1 MAATLAIATGMVA
14 DRLDIRKV
22 IAAGI
27 AMLVVGAIAGGF
39 AQGSY
44 SLIAARAIAGLGLVS
59 IAVAAP
65 RMIIG
70 ASNPKD
76 YGPALGV
83 WTIYMPTGIVLGMLL
98 TPLLLA
104 DLGWRQA
111 WFINGALLSVFLLLF
126 LYISRSFKPHV
137 PAGLKRESHWSDVRK
152 VTHVPGPWLLGGVF
166 ACYTIPYFAMMS
178 WFPVFLIETQGKDA
192 ATAAVFGAVV
202 VAANIIG
209 ILGAAWL
216 LHQASSAGG
225 CSRPLLS
232 VWHSVRR
239 EFSLH

>member
-1 MAATLAIATGMVA
+1 MHNNPALLCRSELARDDQSSAQPTSRLFFLLRESPNRMANNNAKTDWLIVIIATLAGVAAGMQIGKVPPAIPVIRADLGVSLVTAGWIVSVFNLMAATLAIATGMVA

-76 YGPALGV
+76 YGLALGV

-126 LYISRSFKPHV
+126 LYLSRSFKPHV
-137 PAGLKRESHWSDVRK
+137 PAG
-152 VTHVPGPWLLGGVF
+152 
-166 ACYTIPYFAMMS
+166 
-178 WFPVFLIETQGKDA
+178 
-192 ATAAVFGAVV
+192 
-202 VAANIIG
+202 
-209 ILGAAWL
+209 
-216 LHQASSAGG
+216 
-225 CSRPLLS
+225 
-232 VWHSVRR
+232 
-239 EFSLH
+239 